1 MTFKKF
7 RSLMFREFR
16 LSRKNIILQF
26 GLLLAY
32 IALTQAMLLSLGE
45 NDITGDELSGMV
57 EVIILMN
64 TYIGA
69 MPLLMDEGFK
79 ADINSG
85 WLIYSYALPIKPVER
100 TAARFI
106 RRLSVSLGSALLSL
120 CNAAVICARMGKPFG
135 VNYIVWNMVIFSAA
149 LLYSLLNNFFIL
161 RARNGDAM
169 KKAQTN
175 AGMASTALMIVMI
188 AVIYKASGVSLV
200 NLTESNRL
208 FDLPVFDAKAL
219 VWAVPLL
226 LAMMAAC
233 FFTAYLGFKSA
244 YSNVP
249 DLKRAGSEKHESAA
263 KTDAAEKALPAAKT
277 NGAVGLLYKELK
289 QNRLVFILTAAAPIL
304 LTAFPFC
311 FSAIGVI
318 TGGTSVEEM
327 FETTTNVYIR
337 ALMCAT
343 GLFVAAGLMSE
354 LFSGD
359 DRKLWAYFIVSTPG
373 GVKGFLYR
381 KYVVTLML
389 NLIYMISGIL
399 AEHLLMTVNYF
410 VTGKELTTSMQPF
423 YLSGVFV
430 LMAIST
436 LDIPFMVRYGSKK
449 GSIVKMIVML
459 LICTAA
465 IAAFNLLSEDI
476 KERLVNALVSFF
488 NGGENNMLVLT
499 MILSF
504 FPYITFAA
512 YLLSYRITCGVF
524 MKGVNEYDK

>member
-1 MTFKKF
+1 MKF
-7 RSLMFREFR
+7 RSLLFREFR
-16 LSRKNIILQF
+16 LSRKNIILQL

-32 IALTQAMLLSLGE
+32 IAMTQAMLLSLDANE
-45 NDITGDELSGMV
+45 ITGDELSGMV

-64 TYIGA
+64 MFVGA

-100 TAARFI
+100 TAARSV
-106 RRLSVSLGSALLSL
+106 RRFSVSLVSALLSL
-120 CNAAVICARMGKPFG
+120 CNAAVICARLGKPFS
-135 VNYIVWNMVIFSAA
+135 VNYIVWQTVIFAA
-149 LLYSLLNNFFIL
+149 VLLYSLPNNFFIL
-161 RARNGDAM
+161 RARNGGAM

-175 AGMASTALMIVMI
+175 AGLSSFVLMVVMV
-188 AVIYKASGVSLV
+188 AVIYKASGVSLET
-200 NLTESNRL
+200 LTESTPL
-208 FDLPVFDAKAL
+208 FDLPVFDAKSL

-233 FFTAYLGFKSA
+233 FFTAYFGFKTA

-249 DLKRAGSEKHESAA
+249 DFKKASPEKHESAE
-263 KTDAAEKALPAAKT
+263 KPEAAEKAPPVLKTDGAA
-277 NGAVGLLYKELK
+277 GLLYKELK
-289 QNRLVFILTAAAPIL
+289 QNRLVFIFAACTPIL

-311 FSAIGVI
+311 FSVIGVI
-318 TGGTSVEEM
+318 TGETGVNEM
-327 FETTTNVYIR
+327 FEMTTNIFIR
-337 ALMCAT
+337 ALMCVC
-343 GLFVAAGLMSE
+343 GLFIISGLMSE

-359 DRKLWAYFIVSTPG
+359 DRKLWAYFVVSTPQ
-373 GVKGFLYR
+373 GVKGFIYR
-381 KYVVTLML
+381 KYVVTLMM
-389 NLIYMISGIL
+389 NLIYMVSSIF

-410 VTGKELTTSMQPF
+410 VTGKELTTSMQQF

-430 LMAIST
+430 LMAISA

-459 LICTAA
+459 LISTAGV
-465 IAAFNLLSEDI
+465 AAFSLLPEEIS
-476 KERLVNALVSFF
+476 ERLVNALASFF
-488 NGGENNMLVLT
+488 NGGENDMLVLT
-499 MILSF
+499 LILSF